1 MLCSCRKRIGREL
14 RQEGELGDV
23 LRYGNGANQAL
34 GKCEILVEISER
46 RKSRIFSPQEIAP
59 DRKSCED
66 DEEEENEGARR
77 LFSFAVQNPMEIVAQ
92 EKDAQ
97 NRA

>member
-1 MLCSCRKRIGREL
+1 MLCSCRERIGREL
-14 RQEGELGDV
+14 SQEGELGDV
-23 LRYGNGANQAL
+23 LQYGHGGNPAAGE
-34 GKCEILVEISER
+34 CEILVEISER
-46 RKSRIFSPQEIAP
+46 RRSHIFSPQEIAP
-59 DRKSCED
+59 DRKSCEG

-97 NRA
+97 RRP

>member
-1 MLCSCRKRIGREL
+1 MSFDTAAAAIKR
-14 RQEGELGDV
+14 
-23 LRYGNGANQAL
+23 L

-46 RKSRIFSPQEIAP
+46 RRSRIFSPQKIAP
-59 DRKSCED
+59 DRKNCED

-77 LFSFAVQNPMEIVAQ
+77 FFSFAVQNPMEIVAQ

-97 NRA
+97 KRP

>member
-1 MLCSCRKRIGREL
+1 MSFDTAAAAIKR
-14 RQEGELGDV
+14 
-23 LRYGNGANQAL
+23 L

-46 RKSRIFSPQEIAP
+46 RRSHIFSQQEIAP

-77 LFSFAVQNPMEIVAQ
+77 LFSFSAQNPMEIVAQ
-92 EKDAQ
+92 EKDTQ
-97 NRA
+97 NRP

>member
-1 MLCSCRKRIGREL
+1 MRKL
-14 RQEGELGDV
+14 Q
-23 LRYGNGANQAL
+23 ANL
-34 GKCEILVEISER
+34 PCPSIC
-46 RKSRIFSPQEIAP
+46 SPQEIAP

-66 DEEEENEGARR
+66 DEEEENEGTRR

-97 NRA
+97 KRP

>member
-1 MLCSCRKRIGREL
+1 MGRCPSIRQRQQSSAGREC
-14 RQEGELGDV
+14 RT
-23 LRYGNGANQAL
+23 
-34 GKCEILVEISER
+34 LVEISER
-46 RKSRIFSPQEIAP
+46 RRGRLFSPQEIAP

>member
-1 MLCSCRKRIGREL
+1 MSFDTAAAAIKR
-14 RQEGELGDV
+14 
-23 LRYGNGANQAL
+23 L

-46 RKSRIFSPQEIAP
+46 RRSHIFLPQEITP

-77 LFSFAVQNPMEIVAQ
+77 FFSFAVQNPMEIVAQ